1 VIKELVSSFLHGY
14 AVNNNEYTGYDQ
26 FYLRDKPT
34 PISAYQKRCKG
45 FGKKLSQLLA
55 VPRDRKILDLGCGV
69 GFLVFFLK
77 RQGFDNVTGID
88 KNENL
93 ISIAKSKVN
102 AEFIVDDG
110 ITYLEKQKTQ
120 YDIIFLWNV
129 LEHIPKENVMKSLRV
144 LHKSLSDDGFMVA
157 RTPNMTNIMAQ
168 GHFCDDFTHNT
179 AFTEQSIAQVAKLA
193 GFSNVEMLNQFKFQ
207 NFKGRIKAVINWFLH
222 KTLLWLRGGTECRVF
237 YRNLYVV
244 LRK

>member
-1 VIKELVSSFLHGY
+1 MSK
-14 AVNNNEYTGYDQ
+14 
-26 FYLRDKPT
+26 
-34 PISAYQKRCKG
+34 
-45 FGKKLSQLLA
+45 LLA
-55 VPRDRKILDLGCGV
+55 APDDRKILDLGCGV
-69 GFLVFFLK
+69 GFLVYFLK
-77 RQGFDNVTGID
+77 RQGFVHVTGID

-110 ITYLEKQKTQ
+110 ITYLEKQKAQ

-144 LHKSLSDDGFMVA
+144 LHNSLSDDGFVVV

-168 GHFCDDFTHNT
+168 GHFCDDFTHRS
-179 AFTEQSIAQVAKLA
+179 AFTEQSIAQVAQLA
-193 GFSNVEMLNQFKFQ
+193 GFSNVEMLCQFKFQ
-207 NFKGRIKAVINWFLH
+207 NFKGRIKAIINWFLH
-222 KTLLWLRGGTECRVF
+222 KTLLWLRGGTKCRVF